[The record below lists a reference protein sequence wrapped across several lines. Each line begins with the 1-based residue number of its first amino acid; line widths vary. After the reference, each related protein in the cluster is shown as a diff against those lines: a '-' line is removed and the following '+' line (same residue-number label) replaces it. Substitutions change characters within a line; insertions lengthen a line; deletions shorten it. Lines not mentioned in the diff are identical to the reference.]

1 MNTMKRD
8 VDGGIINRSGDGT
21 YCRDYYAILFL
32 STAIVEVETVERER
46 EREREIQQCRI
57 NPDSNGFANGA
68 DGSLPPRAHA
78 SNLPRLRVIYWEP
91 RTEVWP

>member
-46 EREREIQQCRI
+46 DRERYSSAALTPIQMALRMERTVHCRR
-57 NPDSNGFANGA
+57 ART
-68 DGSLPPRAHA
+68 PRICHGC
-78 SNLPRLRVIYWEP
+78 V
-91 RTEVWP
+91 